1 MRDNGNNQLLSMR
14 GVGKLFSGIR
24 VLDSVDFDVKKG
36 EVHILAGENG
46 AGKTTLV
53 KILAGVHTDYEG
65 QIDMEG
71 QSVRFKSPHDASIH
85 GISAIHQEMSMVN
98 TMSVSDNIFLGREQT
113 KNNIWMDYRAQS
125 KKADE
130 LLAQLNLDVDL
141 SLPVE
146 DYPLSMR
153 QMFEIAKALV
163 HESKIIIMDEPTSAL
178 NEMEASQ
185 LFRIIGELRQRGKAL
200 IYITHRLEEIYEI
213 GDRITVLRDGK
224 HVGTSPIDDLSPD
237 ALVQWMVGRTIS
249 QQFPKRT
256 REVGKDRLILKNFYV
271 PDPSGSKL
279 WAVEDVSLDMKEGE
293 ILGLAG
299 LQGSGKSEL
308 LNGLFGTYG
317 GTIRGEVWL
326 EDRSIKIRS
335 PKHSIESGIVL
346 LTNNRKD
353 TGIIPE
359 MNIVQNITI
368 ASLGSFSAMGWM
380 QNQKEKLVAKKHA
393 RDLDIRAHSLGQ
405 EIVTLSGGNQ
415 QKVMLARWLETKP
428 KVLLLDEPT
437 RGVDVSAKHDI
448 YELLNVWT
456 SLGISILLITS
467 ELPELLAMADRIV
480 VMHRGRIAAE
490 FSAEEANQ
498 ENIIQA
504 AMGENVTQ

>member
-1 MRDNGNNQLLSMR
+1 MR
-14 GVGKLFSGIR
+14 GIGKLFSGIR
-24 VLDSVDFDVKKG
+24 VLDSVDFDLEKG

-46 AGKTTLV
+46 AGKTTLI
-53 KILAGVHTDYEG
+53 KLLAGVHTDYEG
-65 QIDMEG
+65 QIQLEG
-71 QSVRFKSPHDASIH
+71 QSVKFKSPHDASMH
-85 GISAIHQEMSMVN
+85 GISAIHQEMSMIN
-98 TMSVSDNIFLGREQT
+98 PMSVADNIFLGREQT
-113 KNNIWMDYRAQS
+113 KKNIWMDYRVQW
-125 KKADE
+125 KKAKE
-130 LLAQLNLDVDL
+130 LLIPMNLDIDL
-141 SLPVE
+141 SRPVE

-163 HESKIIIMDEPTSAL
+163 YEAKILIMDEPTSAL
-178 NEMEASQ
+178 NEMEATQ
-185 LFRIIGELRQRGKAL
+185 LFSIIGELKQRGKAI

-224 HVGTSPIDDLSPD
+224 HVGTSKIDSLSPD
-237 ALVQWMVGRTIS
+237 ELIHWMVGRTIS
-249 QQFPKRT
+249 QQFPARSQ
-256 REVGKDRLILKNFYV
+256 EVGKNRLSLKNIFI
-271 PDPSGSKL
+271 PDPSGLKL
-279 WAVEDVSLDMKEGE
+279 WAVEDVSLEVKEGE

-317 GTIRGEVWL
+317 KTVRGEVRL
-326 EDRSIKIRS
+326 DDKAIKVRS
-335 PKHSIESGIVL
+335 PKYSIASGIVL

-359 MNIVQNITI
+359 MNIIQNITI
-368 ASLGSFSAMGWM
+368 ASLESFSAMGWM
-380 QNQKEKLVAKKHA
+380 QDQKEEHVAKKHA
-393 RDLDIRAHSLGQ
+393 DDLDIRAHSLGQ

-448 YELLNVWT
+448 YELMNVWT
-456 SLGISILLITS
+456 SLGITILLITS

-490 FSAEEANQ
+490 FSAEDASQ

-504 AMGENVTQ
+504 AMGEGTT